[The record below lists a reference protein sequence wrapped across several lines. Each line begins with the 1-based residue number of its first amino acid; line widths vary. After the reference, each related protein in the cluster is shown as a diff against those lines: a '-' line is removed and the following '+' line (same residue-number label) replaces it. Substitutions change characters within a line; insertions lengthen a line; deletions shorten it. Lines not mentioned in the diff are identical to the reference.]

1 MAHVTPEVALAITRQ
16 KARYGRYA
24 DTKQW
29 DKFAQDIALPDARF
43 SFYDTEGKLLV
54 AGPQSLAFDSVK
66 GCAAFF
72 GKFFSQFQTQ
82 HNFGP
87 GDFEQVGPDEVKAIF
102 GMEDQIMSKYLGAWV
117 EIRGGGFYH
126 ETWKLVDGEWYLQD
140 LRLER
145 TYQKE
150 TVLVKIGLAVAG
162 LFGISL

>member
-54 AGPQSLAFDSVK
+54 AGPQSSK
-66 GCAAFF
+66 R
-72 GKFFSQFQTQ
+72 SII
-82 HNFGP
+82 FGP